1 MTGEFHSHPTSS
13 PWPTTPPIPRGKI
26 DPFPGFP
33 TGSGGSYI
41 TDGHLYI
48 SNPAAPRPGLIR
60 IAGSAGIRSAGNP
73 ETFPLRLMRRNYAI
87 LAAPCSSFI
96 AETENPRAMEIGT
109 YRSRARPSCSPPFSL
124 FLSFPSLSFFF
135 FFFFSR
141 FERFNGLK
149 LTVSHLSSLWIRS
162 RKGDIESV

>member
-1 MTGEFHSHPTSS
+1 MNSTPTPPPP

-87 LAAPCSSFI
+87 LAALAPLLSERRKI
-96 AETENPRAMEIGT
+96 P
-109 YRSRARPSCSPPFSL
+109 ARWKLERIDHAHALLILLLLLLFFSPFP
-124 FLSFPSLSFFF
+124 SFPFLLLLFC
-135 FFFFSR
+135 
-141 FERFNGLK
+141 FECNGLK
-149 LTVSHLSSLWIRS
+149 LTVSHLSGWIFVL
-162 RKGDIESV
+162 RKKDIDAI

>member
-1 MTGEFHSHPTSS
+1 MNSTPTPSPP

-48 SNPAAPRPGLIR
+48 SNLAAPRPGLIR

-96 AETENPRAMEIGT
+96 GETENPRAMEIGT
-109 YRSRARPSCSPPFSL
+109 YRSRARPSYSPPPPPLLFSL
-124 FLSFPSLSFFF
+124 SFLSF
-135 FFFFSR
+135 
-141 FERFNGLK
+141 
-149 LTVSHLSSLWIRS
+149 SSSPFLLR
-162 RKGDIESV
+162 V